1 MAELHNHAEIENQ
14 LRQQLVDYGQSLFNR
29 GYATGGAGNISLRL
43 PCGNYLAT
51 PTGSS
56 MGRLQADRLSKVDID
71 GNHLSGDK
79 PSKEVQF
86 HLAIY
91 RANPSYGAIVHL
103 HCTYLTALSCRDDLD
118 SNNCIKPF
126 TPYFVMRIGQLPV
139 VPYFAPGAAEIAEHL
154 AALAPQH
161 RAMLLANHGPVCAGK
176 DLFDAGDNM
185 EELEETAKLMQLM
198 QQQPIRYLSDAEVAT
213 LEAKYG

>member
-1 MAELHNHAEIENQ
+1 MSHFTEAQ
-14 LRQQLVDYGQSLFNR
+14 LRQQMADYGKSLFAR
-29 GYATGGAGNISLRL
+29 GYATGGAGNMSLRL

-56 MGRLQADRLSKVDID
+56 LGRLDPARLSKVDIN
-71 GNHLSGDK
+71 GNLISGDK
-79 PSKEVQF
+79 ASKEAQF

-103 HCTYLTALSCRDDLD
+103 HCTHLTALSCQQQLD
-118 SNNCIKPF
+118 ANNCIKPF
-126 TPYFVMRIGQLPV
+126 TPYFVMRIGKLPV
-139 VPYFAPGAAEIAEHL
+139 VPYYAPGSAQIATDL
-154 AALAPQH
+154 AALATKH
-161 RAMLLANHGPVCAGK
+161 RAMLLANHGPVCAGT

-185 EELEETAKLMQLM
+185 EELEETAKLMLLLKD
-198 QQQPIRYLSDAEVAT
+198 QPIRYLSDDEVAE